1 MLAPTRK
8 VFFMNNNYIG
18 VFDSGLGGLTVVK
31 SLIETM
37 PNENI
42 IYFGDIAHVPYG
54 TRSKEQI
61 TEYVMQD
68 VKFLQKFDIKAVV
81 IACNTAD
88 SIARK
93 KVEEVCPVPVFGVV
107 KPAAKYAAE
116 STKNNKIGVVAT
128 NATVNS
134 GAYQKAIEKYN
145 PAADVYAVAC
155 PLLVPLVEEGRF
167 KRGDEVTE
175 KVVSEYLEPLIK
187 AGVDTLVLGCTHYPL
202 LMDIISDI
210 VPDVSI
216 INSGE
221 TAARLVKQELEKHG
235 IENKGN
241 ETPKRRYFVNDSK
254 DEFEKHASLFMG
266 RALETR
272 VEQVEV

>member
-1 MLAPTRK
+1 
-8 VFFMNNNYIG
+8 MNNDYIG

-37 PNENI
+37 PHENI

-68 VKFLQKFDIKAVV
+68 VRFLQKFNIKAVV

-93 KVEEVCPVPVFGVV
+93 KVEESCSVPVFGVV
-107 KPAAKYAAE
+107 EPAARYAAQ
-116 STKNNKIGVVAT
+116 STANNKIGVIAT

-134 GAYQKAIEKYN
+134 EAYQNAIKKYN
-145 PAADVYAVAC
+145 SDAQVYAVAC

-167 KRGDEVTE
+167 RRGDEVTE
-175 KVVSEYLEPLIK
+175 KVVSEYLEPLK
-187 AGVDTLVLGCTHYPL
+187 RAGIDTLVLGCTHYPL

-210 VPDVSI
+210 IPGVSI

-221 TAARLVKQELEKHG
+221 TSARIVKNALEKSA
-235 IENKGN
+235 IENDGN
-241 ETPKRRYFVNDSK
+241 TAPVRRYFVNDSK
-254 DEFEKHASLFMG
+254 DEFEKNASLFMG
-266 RALETR
+266 RPLETS
-272 VEQVEV
+272 VEQVDLS

>member
-1 MLAPTRK
+1 
-8 VFFMNNNYIG
+8 MNNNCIG

-37 PNENI
+37 PDENI

-68 VKFLQKFDIKAVV
+68 VKFLQKFDIKTIV

-93 KVEEVCPVPVFGVV
+93 RVEEICTVPVFGVV
-107 KPAAKYAAE
+107 EPAARYAAE
-116 STKNNKIGVVAT
+116 TTKNNRIGIIAT

-134 GAYQKAIEKYN
+134 GAYKTAIEKYN
-145 PAADVYAVAC
+145 PDAQVFAVAC

-167 KRGDEVTE
+167 RRGDEVTE
-175 KVVSEYLEPLIK
+175 RVVAEYLEPLKK
-187 AGVDTLVLGCTHYPL
+187 AEIDTLVLGCTHYPL
-202 LMDIISDI
+202 LMDIISDA
-210 VPDVSI
+210 VPGVNI

-221 TAARLVKQELEKHG
+221 TAAQLVKSELEKSG
-235 IENKGN
+235 IENTGN
-241 ETPKRRYFVNDSK
+241 EKPVRRYFVNDSK

-266 RALETR
+266 RSLETD

>member
-1 MLAPTRK
+1 
-8 VFFMNNNYIG
+8 MNNNYIG

-37 PNENI
+37 PSENI

-68 VKFLQKFDIKAVV
+68 VKFLQKFDIKTIV

-93 KVEEVCPVPVFGVV
+93 RVEEICTVPVFGVV
-107 KPAAKYAAE
+107 EPAARYAAE
-116 STKNNKIGVVAT
+116 TTKNNKIGIIAT

-134 GAYQKAIEKYN
+134 GAYKTAIEKYN
-145 PAADVYAVAC
+145 PDAQVYAVAC

-167 KRGDEVTE
+167 RRGDEVTE
-175 KVVSEYLEPLIK
+175 KVVSEYLEPLK
-187 AGVDTLVLGCTHYPL
+187 EAGIDTLVLGCTHYPL
-202 LMDIISDI
+202 LMDIISHI
-210 VPDVSI
+210 VPGVTI

-221 TAARLVKQELEKHG
+221 TAAKLVKAELESKG
-235 IENKGN
+235 IENTGN
-241 ETPKRRYFVNDSK
+241 ENPVRRYFVNDSK

-266 RALETR
+266 RSLETG

>member
-1 MLAPTRK
+1 
-8 VFFMNNNYIG
+8 MNKNYIG

-31 SLIETM
+31 SLVETM
-37 PNENI
+37 PSENI

-93 KVEEVCPVPVFGVV
+93 KVEEICSVPVFGVV
-107 KPAAKYAAE
+107 EPAAKLAAE
-116 STKNNKIGVVAT
+116 TTKNNKIGVIAT

-134 GAYQKAIEKYN
+134 GAYQNAIGKYN
-145 PAADVYAVAC
+145 PDADVYAAAC

-167 KRGDEVTE
+167 HRGDEVTE
-175 KVVSEYLEPLIK
+175 KVVGEYLESLKKVGI
-187 AGVDTLVLGCTHYPL
+187 DTLVLGCTHYPL

-210 VPDVSI
+210 MPEINI

-221 TAARLVKQELEKHG
+221 AAARLVKNELEKNDMTS
-235 IENKGN
+235 EGN
-241 ETPKRRYFVNDSK
+241 INPIRKYFVNDSK

>member
-1 MLAPTRK
+1 
-8 VFFMNNNYIG
+8 MNNNFIG

-37 PNENI
+37 PSENI

-54 TRSKEQI
+54 TRSREQI

-68 VKFLQKFDIKAVV
+68 VSFLQKFSIKAMV

-93 KVEEVCPVPVFGVV
+93 RVEESCSVPVFGVV
-107 KPAAKYAAE
+107 EPAARYAAE
-116 STKNNKIGVVAT
+116 TTKNNKIGVIAT

-134 GAYQKAIEKYN
+134 GAYKTAIEKYN
-145 PAADVYAVAC
+145 PHAQVYAVAC

-167 KRGDEVTE
+167 RRGDEVTE
-175 KVVSEYLEPLIK
+175 RVVAEYLEPLKK
-187 AGVDTLVLGCTHYPL
+187 AGSDTLVLGCTHYPL
-202 LMDIISDI
+202 LMDIIGDA
-210 VPDVSI
+210 VPGVNI

-221 TAARLVKQELEKHG
+221 TAARLVKTELEAKG
-235 IENKGN
+235 IENREN
-241 ETPKRRYFVNDSK
+241 PSPVRRYFVNDSK

-266 RALETR
+266 RSLETA

>member
-1 MLAPTRK
+1 
-8 VFFMNNNYIG
+8 MNNNYIG

-37 PNENI
+37 PTESI

-68 VKFLQKFDIKAVV
+68 VRFLQSFDIKAVV

-93 KVEEVCPVPVFGVV
+93 KVEEACPVPVFGVV
-107 KPAAKYAAE
+107 EPAARLAAE
-116 STKNNKIGVVAT
+116 TTKNNKIGVIAT

-134 GAYQKAIEKYN
+134 GAYQNAIGKYN
-145 PAADVYAVAC
+145 TEAQVFAVAC

-175 KVVSEYLEPLIK
+175 RVVAEYLAPLKEAKI
-187 AGVDTLVLGCTHYPL
+187 DTLVLGCTHYPL
-202 LMDIISDI
+202 LIDIISY
-210 VPDVSI
+210 VMPEVNI
-216 INSGE
+216 INSGVA
-221 TAARLVKQELEKHG
+221 AARTVKKELEEKNLTNDG
-235 IENKGN
+235 CLQPERK
-241 ETPKRRYFVNDSK
+241 YFVNDSK

-266 RALETR
+266 RNLESA
-272 VEQVEV
+272 VEQVVV